1 MPRKSFSSKKRLSKK
16 VTRSKSRSKSNSRKN
31 RNRKRMVKKSNKR
44 GGGYIGFSFDFLD
57 RIVDMPALQRIFYK

>member
-16 VTRSKSRSKSNSRKN
+16 VTRSKSRSKSNSRRRN
-31 RNRKRMVKKSNKR
+31 RNIKKSNKR